1 MTWLDFTIIGL
12 LVVSMIWSALRGVVR
27 EIVSLGGWIIAFLS
41 ANLFA
46 GPLSAHL
53 PQAIPGE
60 TLRAMAAF
68 LAIFVLALICT
79 AVVGLLMSK
88 LVNAVGLGALD
99 KALGALFG
107 IARGAILVLAAVLVA
122 GLTSAPRQTWW
133 KASASGPYLSQG
145 ALMLKPWLP
154 DSFAQRLRYD

>member
-12 LVVSMIWSALRGVVR
+12 LAVSMIWSALRGVVR

-60 TLRAMAAF
+60 TLRAMTAF
-68 LAIFVLALICT
+68 LAIFVFALICS
-79 AVVGLLMSK
+79 ALVGLLMSK
-88 LVNAVGLGALD
+88 LVNAVGLGPLD

-122 GLTSAPRQTWW
+122 GLTSGPRQPWW
-133 KASASGPYLSQG
+133 KESASGPYLRQG
-145 ALMLKPWLP
+145 ALALKPWLP